1 MTHIGAVFTFF
12 VEVNPHKKL
21 NPTAIVSSGVSVHLF
36 NPNLLNYENLIILC
50 PKFEPYLPSIST
62 TIGVSV
68 SSCVGSMFTL

>member
-1 MTHIGAVFTFF
+1 MIHIGAVFTFF

-50 PKFEPYLPSIST
+50 SKLEPYLPSILITVGDS
-62 TIGVSV
+62 